1 MLSDRK
7 TRTARVLRRLLD
19 ANGDWVPAP
28 ALADEA
34 GLQLGARL
42 HEIRHRLHF
51 DIENRMEVVAG
62 QKQSWYRLRL
72 TSPVSPTKKR
82 GAVTSSSS
90 DLLFDIPPNFE
101 YPD

>member
-1 MLSDRK
+1 MRSDRK
-7 TRTARVLRRLLD
+7 TRTARVLRLLLD
-19 ANGDWVPAP
+19 ANGDWVAAP

-51 DIENRMEVVAG
+51 DIENRMEIVAG
-62 QKQSWYRLRL
+62 QKHSWYRLRREAAVAS
-72 TSPVSPTKKR
+72 TQDR
-82 GAVTSSSS
+82 GASTSASS
-90 DLLFDIPPNFE
+90 DLLFDIPKTFE